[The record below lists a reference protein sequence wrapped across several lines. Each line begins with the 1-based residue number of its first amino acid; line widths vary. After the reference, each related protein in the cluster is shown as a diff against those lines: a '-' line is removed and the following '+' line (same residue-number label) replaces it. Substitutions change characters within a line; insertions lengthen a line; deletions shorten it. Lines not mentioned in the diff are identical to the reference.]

1 MTSPINLRPSIAK
14 FIFPNVPMITYKTDA
29 EIELMRINGMKL
41 REVMKQLVPQIKAGI
56 TTNYLNAL
64 AEKYIKAQGA
74 DISFNKVEGY
84 KWAVCVP
91 INEQVVHTPPSDRV
105 LKNGDVLTVDIGA
118 YYQGF
123 HTDHAITVV
132 VGGKT
137 TPEIERFLRV
147 GKEAL
152 DLAIREAVVGK
163 RIGDISKAIEDKVVG
178 SGYTIMKQL
187 TGHGVGHEL
196 HEDPFIPGYL
206 SKPIEK
212 TMKLKQGMV
221 LALEVIYSMG
231 SDDIAYEEGED
242 WSIIT
247 ADKSMSACFEH
258 TVALT
263 DKNTLVLT

>member
-1 MTSPINLRPSIAK
+1 
-14 FIFPNVPMITYKTDA
+14 MITYKSDE
-29 EIELMRINGMKL
+29 EIELMRVGGEKL
-41 REVMKQLVPQIKAGI
+41 KVVMKQLVPHIQAGM
-56 TTNYLNAL
+56 TTDDINTL
-64 AEKYIKAQGA
+64 AEKYIKEQGA

-91 INEQVVHTPPSDRV
+91 INEQVVHTPPTKRI

-123 HTDHAITVV
+123 HTDHAITLV
-132 VGGKT
+132 VGGT
-137 TPEIERFLRV
+137 STPKIDRFLQV

-152 DLAIREAVVGK
+152 QLAIDQARVGK
-163 RIGDISKAIEDKVVG
+163 RIGHISEAIEKKVVG
-178 SGYTIMKQL
+178 AGYTIMKQL
-187 TGHGVGHEL
+187 TGHGVGKQL
-196 HEDPFIPGYL
+196 HEDPLIPGYI

-212 TMKLKQGMV
+212 TMKLRPGMV

-231 SDDIAYEEGED
+231 SADISYEENLE

-263 DKNTLVLT
+263 DKNSLVLT

>member
-1 MTSPINLRPSIAK
+1 
-14 FIFPNVPMITYKTDA
+14 MITYKTDA
-29 EIELMRINGMKL
+29 EIEFMRVGGEKL
-41 REVMKQLVPQIKAGI
+41 KAVMKQLVPQIRAGI
-56 TTNYLNAL
+56 TTNDINAL
-64 AEKYIKAQGA
+64 AETYIKEQGA

-91 INEQVVHTPPSDRV
+91 INEQVVHTPPTKRV

-123 HTDHAITVV
+123 HTDHAITLV
-132 VGGKT
+132 VGGT
-137 TPEIERFLRV
+137 STPKMDRFLQV

-152 DLAIREAVVGK
+152 QLAIDQARVGK
-163 RIGDISKAIEDKVVG
+163 RIGHISEAIEKKVVG
-178 SGYTIMKQL
+178 AGYTIMKQL
-187 TGHGVGHEL
+187 TGHGVGKQL
-196 HEDPFIPGYL
+196 HEDPLIPGYI
-206 SKPIEK
+206 SKPVEK
-212 TMKLKQGMV
+212 TMKLRPGMV

-231 SDDIAYEEGED
+231 SADISYEENLE

-263 DKNTLVLT
+263 DKNSLVLT

>member
-1 MTSPINLRPSIAK
+1 
-14 FIFPNVPMITYKTDA
+14 MITYKTDE
-29 EIELMRINGMKL
+29 EIELMRLGGGKL
-41 REVMKQLVPQIKAGI
+41 KAVMKQLVPHIQAGM
-56 TTNYLNAL
+56 TTDDINTL
-64 AEKYIKAQGA
+64 AEKYIKEQGA
-74 DISFNKVEGY
+74 DISFNKVAGY

-91 INEQVVHTPPSDRV
+91 INEQVVHTPPTKRV

-123 HTDHAITVV
+123 HTDHAITLV
-132 VGGKT
+132 VGGAS
-137 TPEIERFLRV
+137 TPEINRFLQV

-152 DLAIREAVVGK
+152 QLAIDQAWVGK
-163 RIGDISKAIEDKVVG
+163 RIGHISEAIEKKVVG
-178 SGYTIMKQL
+178 AGYTIMKQL
-187 TGHGVGHEL
+187 TGHGVGRQL
-196 HEDPFIPGYL
+196 HEDPFIPGFV

-212 TMKLKQGMV
+212 TMKLRPGMV

-231 SDDIAYEEGED
+231 SADITYEKNLD

-263 DKNTLVLT
+263 VKNSLVLT

>member
-1 MTSPINLRPSIAK
+1 MTIL
-14 FIFPNVPMITYKTDA
+14 ITYKPDA
-29 EIELMRINGMKL
+29 EIEIMRVGGEKL
-41 REVMKQLVPQIKAGI
+41 KAVMKQLVPQIRAGI
-56 TTNYLNAL
+56 TTNDINVL
-64 AEKYIKAQGA
+64 AETYIKEQGA

-91 INEQVVHTPPSDRV
+91 INEQVVHTPPTKRI

-123 HTDHAITVV
+123 HTDHAITLV
-132 VGGKT
+132 VGGT
-137 TPEIERFLRV
+137 STPKIERFLQV

-152 DLAIREAVVGK
+152 QLAIDQARVGK
-163 RIGDISKAIEDKVVG
+163 RIGHISEAIEKKVG
-178 SGYTIMKQL
+178 GAGYTIMKQL
-187 TGHGVGHEL
+187 TWHGVGKQL
-196 HEDPFIPGYL
+196 HEDPLIPWYI

-212 TMKLKQGMV
+212 TMKLRPGMV

-231 SDDIAYEEGED
+231 SADISYEENLE

-263 DKNTLVLT
+263 DKNSLVLT

>member
-1 MTSPINLRPSIAK
+1 
-14 FIFPNVPMITYKTDA
+14 MITYKTEA
-29 EIELMRINGMKL
+29 EIELMRVNGEKL
-41 REVMKQLVPQIKAGI
+41 KAVMKQLVPQIRAGI
-56 TTNYLNAL
+56 TTNDINTL
-64 AEKYIKAQGA
+64 AEKYIKEQGA

-91 INEQVVHTPPSDRV
+91 INEQVVHTPPTKRI
-105 LKNGDVLTVDIGA
+105 LKNGDVLTIDIGA
-118 YYQGF
+118 YYKGF

-132 VGGKT
+132 VGGKS
-137 TPEIERFLRV
+137 TPEIDRFLQV
-147 GKEAL
+147 GREAL
-152 DLAIREAVVGK
+152 DLAIKEAVVGN
-163 RIGDISKAIEDKVVG
+163 RIGHISQAIEKKVTG
-178 SGYTIMKQL
+178 AGYTIMKQL

-196 HEDPFIPGYL
+196 HEDPFIPGL
-206 SKPIEK
+206 LTKSIEK
-212 TMKLKQGMV
+212 TMKLKPGMV

-231 SDDIAYEEGED
+231 SSDIAYEEDQE

>member
-1 MTSPINLRPSIAK
+1 
-14 FIFPNVPMITYKTDA
+14 
-29 EIELMRINGMKL
+29 MRVGGEKL
-41 REVMKQLVPQIKAGI
+41 KAVMKQLVPQIRAGI
-56 TTNYLNAL
+56 TTNDINVL
-64 AEKYIKAQGA
+64 AETYIKEQGA

-91 INEQVVHTPPSDRV
+91 INEQVVHTPPTKRI

-123 HTDHAITVV
+123 HTDHAITLV
-132 VGGKT
+132 VGGT
-137 TPEIERFLRV
+137 STPKIERFLQV

-152 DLAIREAVVGK
+152 QLAIDQARVGK
-163 RIGDISKAIEDKVVG
+163 RIGHISEAIEKKVG
-178 SGYTIMKQL
+178 GAGYTIMKQL
-187 TGHGVGHEL
+187 TWHGVGKQL
-196 HEDPFIPGYL
+196 HEDPLIPGYI

-212 TMKLKQGMV
+212 TMKLRPGMV

-231 SDDIAYEEGED
+231 SADISYEENLE

-263 DKNTLVLT
+263 DKNSLVLT

>member
-1 MTSPINLRPSIAK
+1 
-14 FIFPNVPMITYKTDA
+14 MISYKTDG
-29 EIELMRINGMKL
+29 EIEIMKQGGIKL
-41 REVMKQLVPQIKAGI
+41 KEVMRQLVPQIKAGM
-56 TTNYLNAL
+56 TTNELNKQ
-64 AEKYIKAQGA
+64 AEDLIREQGA

-91 INEQVVHTPPSDRV
+91 INEQVVHTPPTKRV

-118 YYQGF
+118 YFKGF
-123 HTDHAITVV
+123 HTDHAITMV

-137 TPEIERFLRV
+137 TPEIDRFLQV

-152 DLAIREAVVGK
+152 QLAIEQAHVGN
-163 RIGDISKAIEDKVVG
+163 RIGHISEAIEQKVVG
-178 SGYTIMKQL
+178 AGYTIMRQL
-187 TGHGVGHEL
+187 TGHGVGREL

-206 SKPIEK
+206 SKSVEK
-212 TMKLKQGMV
+212 TMKLRPGMV

-231 SDDIAYEEGED
+231 SAEIAYEQDQE

-247 ADKSMSACFEH
+247 EDKSMSACFEH
-258 TVALT
+258 TVAIT